1 MGRPVIIREFDLAL
15 AREFARRLTAAVDK
29 AAVRITVFG
38 SRARG
43 DADEESDL
51 DLFVAVDRDDPEKD
65 IEKAAFGIAC
75 DLTLESGI
83 LVSVLVAD
91 AASLRRHEGFA
102 FLEAIEEEGIP
113 LLEPEDAKTWCGR
126 DLRS

>member
-1 MGRPVIIREFDLAL
+1 MSDALFFRDPDLAL
-15 AREFARRLTAAVDK
+15 AKEFVRRLTATVDE
-29 AAVRITVFG
+29 RILQVVLYG

-51 DLFVAVDRDDPEKD
+51 DLFVAVKRDDPEKE
-65 IEKAAFGIAC
+65 IEKQAFGIAC
-75 DLTLESGI
+75 DMTLESGI

-91 AASLRRHEGFA
+91 AAFLHRHEGFA

-113 LLEPEDAKTWCGR
+113 L
-126 DLRS
+126 

>member
-1 MGRPVIIREFDLAL
+1 MSQPVTVRDSDLAL
-15 AREFARRLTAAVDK
+15 AREFAGRLTAAVNETTMR
-29 AAVRITVFG
+29 VTLHG

-51 DLFVAVDRDDPEKD
+51 DLFVAVDREDPEKD
-65 IEKAAFGIAC
+65 IERAAFGIAC
-75 DLTLESGI
+75 ELTLESGI

-91 AASLRRHEGFA
+91 ATFLRRHEGFA

-113 LLEPEDAKTWCGR
+113 L
-126 DLRS
+126 

>member
-1 MGRPVIIREFDLAL
+1 MSRAVSIRDTDLAL
-15 AREFARRLTAAVDK
+15 AREFLGRLTAVVDETTLG
-29 AAVRITVFG
+29 VTVYG

-51 DLFVAVDRDDPEKD
+51 DLFVTVSRDNPENS
-65 IEKAAFGIAC
+65 IEKLAFRIAC

-91 AASLRRHEGFA
+91 SGFLRRHEGFA
-102 FLEAIEEEGIP
+102 FLEAIEEEGIE
-113 LLEPEDAKTWCGR
+113 L
-126 DLRS
+126 

>member
-1 MGRPVIIREFDLAL
+1 MSRPVAIRDSDLAL
-15 AREFARRLTAAVDK
+15 AREFAGRLTATVNE
-29 AAVRITVFG
+29 AAMRVTLHG

-51 DLFVAVDRDDPEKD
+51 DIFVVVDRDDPEKA
-65 IEKAAFGIAC
+65 IEKVAFGIAC
-75 DLTLESGI
+75 ELTLESGI

-91 AASLRRHEGFA
+91 AAFLRRHEGFA

-113 LLEPEDAKTWCGR
+113 L
-126 DLRS
+126 

>member
-1 MGRPVIIREFDLAL
+1 MSRPVTIRESDLAL
-15 AREFARRLTAAVDK
+15 AREFTGRLTAAVDETTIR
-29 AAVRITVFG
+29 VTVHG

-51 DLFVAVDRDDPEKD
+51 DLFVAVNRDDPEKD
-65 IEKAAFGIAC
+65 VEKVAFGIAC

-91 AASLRRHEGFA
+91 AAFLRRHEGFA

-113 LLEPEDAKTWCGR
+113 LE
-126 DLRS
+126 

>member
-1 MGRPVIIREFDLAL
+1 MSRPFAIRDSDLGL
-15 AREFARRLTAAVDK
+15 AKDFARRLTAAVHETPMR
-29 AAVRITVFG
+29 VTLHG

-51 DLFVAVDRDDPEKD
+51 DIFVVVDRDDPEKAV
-65 IEKAAFGIAC
+65 EKTAFGIAC
-75 DLTLESGI
+75 ELTLESGI

-91 AASLRRHEGFA
+91 AAFLRRYEGFA

-113 LLEPEDAKTWCGR
+113 L
-126 DLRS
+126 

>member
-1 MGRPVIIREFDLAL
+1 MSRPVAIRDSDLAL
-15 AREFARRLTAAVDK
+15 AREFAGRLTAAVDEETM
-29 AAVRITVFG
+29 RITVYG

-51 DLFVAVDRDDPEKD
+51 DLFVAVNRDDPDKA
-65 IEKAAFGIAC
+65 IENVAFSLAC
-75 DLTLESGI
+75 DLTLEYGI

-91 AASLRRHEGFA
+91 AAFLRRHEGFA

-113 LLEPEDAKTWCGR
+113 L
-126 DLRS
+126 

>member
-1 MGRPVIIREFDLAL
+1 MSRPVTIRDSDLAL
-15 AREFARRLTAAVDK
+15 AREFAERLTVAVNE
-29 AAVRITVFG
+29 ATMRVTLHG

-51 DLFVAVDRDDPEKD
+51 DLFVAVDREDPEKD
-65 IEKAAFGIAC
+65 IERAAFGIAC
-75 DLTLESGI
+75 ELTLESGI

-91 AASLRRHEGFA
+91 GAFLRRHEGFA

-113 LLEPEDAKTWCGR
+113 L
-126 DLRS
+126 

>member
-1 MGRPVIIREFDLAL
+1 MSRPVTIRDPDLGL
-15 AREFARRLTAAVDK
+15 AKEFARRLTATVDETT
-29 AAVRITVFG
+29 ARVTVYG

-51 DLFVAVDRDDPEKD
+51 DLFVAADRDDPERD
-65 IEKAAFGIAC
+65 IEKIAFGIAC
-75 DLTLESGI
+75 ELTLESGI

-91 AASLRRHEGFA
+91 AAFLRRHAGFA

-113 LLEPEDAKTWCGR
+113 L
-126 DLRS
+126 

>member
-1 MGRPVIIREFDLAL
+1 MSRPVSIRATDLAL
-15 AREFARRLTAAVDK
+15 AREFLGRLTAVVDETILR
-29 AAVRITVFG
+29 VTVYG

-51 DLFVAVDRDDPEKD
+51 DIFVVVDRDDPEKA
-65 IEKAAFGIAC
+65 IEKVAFGIAC
-75 DLTLESGI
+75 ELTLESGI

-91 AASLRRHEGFA
+91 AAFLRRHEGFA

-113 LLEPEDAKTWCGR
+113 L
-126 DLRS
+126 

>member
-1 MGRPVIIREFDLAL
+1 MRVTLH
-15 AREFARRLTAAVDK
+15 
-29 AAVRITVFG
+29 G

-51 DLFVAVDRDDPEKD
+51 DIFVAVEREDPEKD
-65 IEKAAFGIAC
+65 IERAAFGIAC

-91 AASLRRHEGFA
+91 GAFLCRHEGFA

-113 LLEPEDAKTWCGR
+113 L
-126 DLRS
+126 

>member
-1 MGRPVIIREFDLAL
+1 MSRPVAIRDPDLAL
-15 AREFARRLTAAVDK
+15 AKEFTGRLAAAVDGTT
-29 AAVRITVFG
+29 VRVTVFG

-51 DLFVAVDRDDPEKD
+51 DIFVAVDRDDPEKD
-65 IEKAAFGIAC
+65 IEKVAFGIAC

-91 AASLRRHEGFA
+91 VAFLRRHEGFA
-102 FLEAIEEEGIP
+102 FLEAIEEEGIR
-113 LLEPEDAKTWCGR
+113 L
-126 DLRS
+126 

>member
-1 MGRPVIIREFDLAL
+1 MSQTVTIRDSDLAL
-15 AREFARRLTAAVDK
+15 AREYVRRLTARAGE
-29 AAVRITVFG
+29 RISQVTLYG

-51 DLFVAVDRDDPEKD
+51 DLFVAVKRDEPRREV
-65 IEKAAFGIAC
+65 EQQALSIAC
-75 DLTLESGI
+75 EMTLESGI

-91 AASLRRHEGFA
+91 GAFLQRHQGFA

-113 LLEPEDAKTWCGR
+113 L
-126 DLRS
+126 

>member
-1 MGRPVIIREFDLAL
+1 MRVTLH
-15 AREFARRLTAAVDK
+15 
-29 AAVRITVFG
+29 G

-51 DLFVAVDRDDPEKD
+51 DLFVAVDGEDPEKD
-65 IEKAAFGIAC
+65 IERAAFGIAC
-75 DLTLESGI
+75 ELTLESGI

-91 AASLRRHEGFA
+91 AEFLRRHEGFA

-113 LLEPEDAKTWCGR
+113 L
-126 DLRS
+126 